1 MTDTKKADQT
11 ASAKKTHVDH
21 TSQES
26 LIKAASAFSKQSR
39 PLTHLLAG
47 ESLNRLNAVQACQE
61 PEAGSMNVVT
71 LIQSKGEPRVDSRV
85 LAKQLG
91 NKHKNT
97 MALIERYTLKIKQFG
112 LLPFQT
118 EARPVGQH
126 GGGDA
131 RFALLN
137 EDQAFFLLALSR
149 NTDRV
154 VELKSSLILAFR
166 EARYGH
172 AWQALEARKKEASLS
187 GSRLAHWRYD
197 KASMHQHVTHLNEQ
211 LKLPIELEG
220 VQQ

>member
-11 ASAKKTHVDH
+11 ASPKKTHVDH
-21 TSQES
+21 TSEES
-26 LIKAASAFSKQSR
+26 LIKAANAFSKQPR

-85 LAKQLG
+85 LAEQLG

-118 EARPVGQH
+118 EARPAGRMRPGITSCVIKPAATYAEAA
-126 GGGDA
+126 A
-131 RFALLN
+131 RSHSPA
-137 EDQAFFLLALSR
+137 
-149 NTDRV
+149 
-154 VELKSSLILAFR
+154 
-166 EARYGH
+166 
-172 AWQALEARKKEASLS
+172 ASA
-187 GSRLAHWRYD
+187 GA
-197 KASMHQHVTHLNEQ
+197 
-211 LKLPIELEG
+211 
-220 VQQ
+220 